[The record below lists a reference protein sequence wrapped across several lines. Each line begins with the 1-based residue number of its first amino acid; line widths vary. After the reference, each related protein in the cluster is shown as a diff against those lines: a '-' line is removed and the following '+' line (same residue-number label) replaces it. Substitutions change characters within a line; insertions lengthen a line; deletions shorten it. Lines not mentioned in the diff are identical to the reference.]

1 MRWVVAA
8 VAAFIGWGG
17 EAAAVEF
24 LQKGVVLAIGGPI
37 RNGDQYL
44 LRDYLARPEAG
55 QIKLVYLSST
65 GGFIFPANEMA
76 RTIREKGYATVVDA
90 ARGQCSS
97 ACTGLFV
104 AGTRRYYLNAGFA
117 DGDAKQRGGLGF
129 HAGSSVGQAGRDYSG
144 PGTAAMI
151 NMYYEMGV
159 PGAASLMTGSEFRG
173 VHRLSGKTALALGIA
188 TNLSLP

>member
-55 QIKLVYLSST
+55 QIKIVYLSST

-117 DGDAKQRGGLGF
+117 DGDA
-129 HAGSSVGQAGRDYSG
+129 
-144 PGTAAMI
+144 TAAMI